1 MLDILAMYWKE
12 CKELYLQRNRQLFS
26 SLIVVLSLGG
36 WLPYRIG
43 RDWFGLPL
51 VFMLLLAFVPAIFVI
66 TFVADSFAGER
77 ERHTL
82 ETLLAT
88 RLSDWS
94 IVAGKV
100 AALLTLPLGMTTA
113 LLVVSFVAANIRT
126 PGDAWGFYSLDSLL
140 ITMLL
145 SLLLSLLIISIG
157 ILVSLRAATVRQAQ
171 QTLSTSIAIL
181 STAATFFG
189 FQLARLPFVQELL
202 RLSER
207 ELLIGMIGCVTL
219 LDVVLIFLIL
229 VRFQRSRLIGN

>member
-1 MLDILAMYWKE
+1 MLDIWALYWKE

-26 SLIVVLSLGG
+26 FSIVVVSLGG
-36 WLPYRIG
+36 WLPYQIG

-51 VFMLLLAFVPAIFVI
+51 VFMLLLTFVPAVFVI

-100 AALLTLPLGMTTA
+100 AALLTLPVAMTMA
-113 LLVVSFVAANIRT
+113 LLVVSFVAANIRMQ
-126 PGDAWGFYSLDSLL
+126 GVAWSFYPLDSLL
-140 ITMLL
+140 ITVFL
-145 SLLLSLLIISIG
+145 SLLFSLLIIGIG

-171 QTLSTSIAIL
+171 QTLGTSIAVL

-189 FQLARLPFVQELL
+189 FQLGRLPFVQWLQK
-202 RLSER
+202 LSES
-207 ELLIGMIGCVTL
+207 EILIGVIGCATL
-219 LDVVLIFLIL
+219 LDAVLIFLIL
-229 VRFQRSRLIGN
+229 LRFQRSRLIEG